1 VLTTTVVGSY
11 PQPEWLIDRT
21 RLRATT
27 PPRVHAPELWR
38 IAEPYLRLAQDDAT
52 LVAVRAMERAGID
65 VISDGEIRRESYSNH
80 FATALDGVDV
90 ERHGTAIS
98 RTGREVPVPRV
109 VGPIVRTRPVQV
121 RDVEFLRAST
131 DRRIR
136 VTIPGPFTM
145 TQLSQDDFYGSED
158 ELALAFAD
166 AVNDEARELV
176 SAGADIVQLDE
187 PYLQARPDEGR
198 AYGLAAIARALDGV
212 AGETALHT
220 CFGYGHL
227 VHDKPNGYPLLEE
240 LNDTPAEQVSLEAA
254 QPQLDLACL
263 AALPDK
269 IVVLGVLG
277 LAADA
282 PVETPED
289 VARRGEAAL
298 GHVPAERLWLA
309 PDCGMKYLS
318 REVAFAKLQALAAG
332 ARLLG

>member
-11 PQPEWLIDRT
+11 PQPEWLIDRA
-21 RLRATT
+21 RLRVTT

-38 IAEPYLRLAQDDAT
+38 VAEPFLRQAQDDAT
-52 LVAVRAMERAGID
+52 LLAIRDMERADVD

-98 RTGREVPVPRV
+98 RTGREVPVPRI
-109 VGPIVRTRPVQV
+109 VGPIARTRPVQV

-131 DRRIR
+131 ERRIR
-136 VTIPGPFTM
+136 VTIAGPFTM
-145 TQLSQDDFYGSED
+145 TQLAQDDFYRAAD
-158 ELALAFAD
+158 ELALAFAE
-166 AVNDEARELV
+166 AVNEEARELV
-176 SAGADIVQLDE
+176 TAGADVVQLDE
-187 PYLQARPDEGR
+187 PYLQVRPDEGR

-212 AGETALHT
+212 ATETALHT

-227 VHDKPNGYPLLEE
+227 VHDKPDGYPLLEE
-240 LNDTPAEQVSLEAA
+240 LNETPANQVSFEAA

-263 AALPDK
+263 AALPAK
-269 IVVLGVLG
+269 TIVLGVLS
-277 LAADA
+277 LADDA
-282 PVETPED
+282 PVETAGD

-298 GHVPAERLWLA
+298 EHVPGERLWLA

-318 REVAFAKLQALAAG
+318 REVAFAKLQALVAG
-332 ARLLG
+332 ARLVG